1 MTNQPNDIGAD
12 KERAKC
18 PHCGAHLSTRSS
30 RSVTKT
36 FKQKVLQC
44 RNPACGASFGASS
57 GITHQI
63 SPSACPDPSVDL
75 PFSAPRARRAHANDD
90 QPKKLESGA
99 EVPPALNDDAVA
111 SLTG

>member
-1 MTNQPNDIGAD
+1 MSQPDDTGAD

-18 PHCGAHLSTRSS
+18 PHCLTHLSTRSS
-30 RSVTKT
+30 RSVTPL

-44 RNPACGASFGASS
+44 RNPDCGATFGASS

-63 SPSACPDPSVDL
+63 SPSACPDPAVEL
-75 PFSAPRARRAHANDD
+75 PFSAPRTRRAANDG
-90 QPKKLESGA
+90 QPKQLHRGPG
-99 EVPPALNDDAVA
+99 VPPPDNDETGPD

>member
-1 MTNQPNDIGAD
+1 MSKPVDSGAD

-18 PHCGAHLSTRSS
+18 PHCGDHLATRSS
-30 RSVTKT
+30 RSVTPL

-44 RNPACGASFGASS
+44 RNPACGATFGASL

-63 SPSACPDPSVDL
+63 SPSGCPDPSVDL
-75 PFSAPRARRAHANDD
+75 PFAAPRARRKHANDD
-90 QPKKLESGA
+90 QPKKLESGPE
-99 EVPPALNDDAVA
+99 EVPRALNDDAVA